1 MLKRP
6 VGRGVRIALAGAVVA
21 GLLLAAGVLR
31 LSAGPVRADWLK
43 SGLERDL
50 AAQVAD
56 GRASV
61 GSVGLSWFSES
72 NAFGLQ
78 LDEVRLVDGKGR
90 EVLEAKR
97 VQAALALDSL
107 LGFSLAPGRIT
118 ATDFSAVVSVS
129 KQGRWELGYE
139 ASGEPEALL
148 SLDQLFADLT
158 GKRRFGRPMSFLRV
172 LDLRRGTLTVR
183 ERAGPVAWSADI
195 RELRFTKN
203 RGRFD
208 ARADLRLADGG
219 AGRPGVIDATASGA
233 VGMADARLK
242 ARFDGIVPASIF
254 PSSGITRPLS
264 ALDAVVRGDATVEYE
279 LDTGVRSADLRF
291 DAGAGSLRFGAG
303 RQAFRS
309 AVAAASFDKAR
320 GEIALHMLKVDAD
333 KTGADLVGR
342 FKLIP
347 EDRRKRSPARL
358 DFAVSGPWVKT
369 TLAVDSAPQ
378 TLRSVTA
385 RGSYLPDQRR
395 IEIVDGRATLEG
407 APAVVRGAL
416 FQDRRGRWGANLT
429 ARMVG
434 AVGVKQIFAFWPAS
448 LGSTAREWLYAGIIG
463 GSFSNAV
470 FTLDAPAG
478 AFEREILRNNEL
490 KLTFDFAD
498 TALRFADEM
507 PPVTEGVGS
516 GVLHGNKFELTLRR
530 GRMQGAAL
538 SEGSITIPRLKPKG
552 AEAVFKVRATGDA
565 QRLLEVIDTPELRLV
580 SKAGISPSDVSGQAD
595 VRVEIMRPMLS
606 HVPLEDY
613 RISYSG
619 QVRRAGLKDAAL
631 GFDLENGVLEVSG
644 TKDTIRVEGPGEVG
658 PFRGSIRFTS
668 DFSKSGDAAELIEID
683 GALRASA
690 FGGRPG
696 QTVDLSGRF
705 RTQDGEGT
713 GTVRSEAFNGRTT
726 WSRARGGRFSL
737 DGQADV
743 RSLRRAGAPLVG
755 GLPDRF
761 PLELT
766 LDQTRDVWRG
776 PVDADALSGNVTFI
790 EGERSRLIY
799 VAEVTP
805 LEARRLGFGRL
816 PLFEQTRELSVDAA
830 WATGEGAARIRT
842 GPLEFLASWKPAA
855 DGASEQSVRTELG
868 RAQLEALGFPSF
880 LRPGSSVPV
889 TASWRSRSEGLSGT
903 LDLAGT
909 PARFQSTSTRT
920 GATVQIFATVDRQT
934 LKRWGAPADLDFDGA
949 AAVSGR
955 WNLVEDQPTAGRFDI
970 DLKDAF
976 VGLPRSEWRKPAGRP
991 ARINVDFVREARGD
1005 LRLTR
1010 INGDGTDLD
1019 VAGSALIGA
1028 DGRLISLDLTRVK
1041 LEGLVD
1047 GAFRV
1052 WREPTGDQLNLTARG
1067 RWLDARRLFD
1077 QLSRGEHAGA
1087 VRRSDGPSTPIRLD
1101 AQMAAIRMTDQA
1113 VLRQVVATGLWADGP
1128 ARRLEVTAQTAG
1140 GVKVSGRLF
1149 PQAGVTAISAET
1161 EDAGDV
1167 ANTLFG
1173 LTTIKGGRATLG
1185 GRLVPGGADLNLRIR
1200 DVRLVRAPTMAQILT
1215 LASLQGLADTLN
1227 GEGVMFNRVEAP
1239 VQIRGSKIIVGEA
1252 RATGQALGLTTTG
1265 VADMREDTLDFEG
1278 TIAPAYSLN
1287 AMVGSVPVV
1296 GQLLVSRKGEG
1307 VVGLGYSAKGSFDRP
1322 QVAVNPL
1329 SLVTPGILRRIF
1341 ESAPPETP
1349 PEEKASSRTPTRAP
1363 G

>member
-1 MLKRP
+1 MLRRP
-6 VGRGVRIALAGAVVA
+6 VGRGARIALAAAVVA
-21 GLLLAAGVLR
+21 VLLLTAGVMRLAAG
-31 LSAGPVRADWLK
+31 PVSADWLK
-43 SGLERDL
+43 AGLERDL
-50 AAQVAD
+50 AAQVSNGDAD
-56 GRASV
+56 V
-61 GSVGLSWFSES
+61 GSVGLAWFGES

-78 LDEVRLVDGKGR
+78 LDEVRLVDGRGR
-90 EVLEAKR
+90 EVLKAKR

-118 ATDFSAVVSVS
+118 ADEFAAVVSVS
-129 KQGRWELGYE
+129 PQGRWELGYE
-139 ASGEPEALL
+139 AAGEPEALF
-148 SLDQLFADLT
+148 SLDQLFSDLT

-172 LDLRRGTLTVR
+172 LDLRQGTLSVR
-183 ERAGPVAWSADI
+183 ERAGPVAWTANI
-195 RELRFTKN
+195 RELRFSKT
-203 RGRFD
+203 RGRFE

-219 AGRPGVIDATASGA
+219 SGGPGLIDATAAGA
-233 VGMADARLK
+233 VGLADARLK
-242 ARFDGIVPASIF
+242 ARFDGVVPAKVF
-254 PSSGITRPLS
+254 PSTGITRPLS
-264 ALDAVVRGDATVEYE
+264 ALDAVVRGDAIVEYE
-279 LDTGVRSADLRF
+279 LDAGVRSADLRF

-309 AVAAASFDKAR
+309 AVAAATFDKAR

-333 KTGADLVGR
+333 KTGADLTGR
-342 FKLIP
+342 FRLVP
-347 EDRRKRSPARL
+347 EDRRKRTPARL
-358 DFAVSGPWVKT
+358 DFTVSGPWLKT
-369 TLAVDSAPQ
+369 TLAVDSPPQ
-378 TLRSVTA
+378 TLREVTA
-385 RGSYLPDQRR
+385 RGRYLPEQRR
-395 IEIVDGRATLEG
+395 IEIEEGRASLEG
-407 APAVVRGAL
+407 APAIVRGAL
-416 FQDRRGRWGANLT
+416 FQDRRGRWGADLT
-429 ARMVG
+429 ARLVG
-434 AVGVKQIFAFWPAS
+434 AVGVRPIFAFWPAS
-448 LGSTAREWLYAGIIG
+448 LGSTAREWLLDGIIG
-463 GSFSNAV
+463 GRFSNAV
-470 FTLDAPAG
+470 FTLKAPAG

-490 KLTFDFAD
+490 KLTFDFED
-498 TALRFADEM
+498 TALRFADEL

-516 GVLHGNKFELTLRR
+516 GVLYGNRFELSLKR

-538 SEGSITIPRLKPKG
+538 SEGSIDIPRLKPKG
-552 AEAVFKVRATGDA
+552 AEAVFKVRATGEA
-565 QRLLEVIDTPELRLV
+565 RSLLEVIDTPELRLI
-580 SKAGISPSDVSGQAD
+580 SKAGLSPSEVSGQAD
-595 VRVEIMRPMLS
+595 VKVEIMRPMLS

-613 RISYSG
+613 RISYAG
-619 QVRRAGLKDAAL
+619 TVRRAGLRDAAL
-631 GFDLENGVLEVSG
+631 GFDLEDGVLEVSG
-644 TKDTIRVEGPGEVG
+644 TKDTVRVEGPGEVG

-668 DFSKSGDAAELIEID
+668 DFSKSGDAAEQIEID
-683 GALRASA
+683 GVLRASA
-690 FGGRPG
+690 IGGRPG
-696 QTVDLSGRF
+696 QAVDLSGRF

-726 WSRARGGRFSL
+726 WSRARGGRFTL

-743 RSLRRAGAPLVG
+743 RPLRRAGVPLVG

-761 PLELT
+761 PLKLS
-766 LDQTRDVWRG
+766 LDQSRDVWRG
-776 PVDADALSGNVTFI
+776 PVEADALSGSVTFV
-790 EGERSRLIY
+790 EGDRSRLIY
-799 VAEVTP
+799 AAEVTP

-816 PLFEQTRELSVDAA
+816 PLFEQTREISVDAG
-830 WATGEGAARIRT
+830 WTNGEGAARIKT
-842 GPLEFLASWKPAA
+842 GPLEFLASWKQGA
-855 DGASEQSVRTELG
+855 DGASEQSVRAELG
-868 RAQLEALGFPSF
+868 RAQLAALGFPSF

-889 TASWRSRSEGLSGT
+889 AATWRSRAEGLAGT

-909 PARFQSTSTRT
+909 PARFQTTSTRT
-920 GATVQIFATVDRQT
+920 GATVQVFATIDRQT

-955 WNLVEDQPTAGRFDI
+955 WNLVEDQPTAGRVDVE
-970 DLKDAF
+970 LKDAF

-991 ARINVDFVREARGD
+991 ARVNVDFVREARGD

-1010 INGDGTDLD
+1010 INADGTDLD
-1019 VAGSALIGA
+1019 VAGSALVGA

-1047 GAFRV
+1047 GSFRV
-1052 WREPTGDQLNLTARG
+1052 WREPTGEQLNLTARG

-1077 QLSRGEHAGA
+1077 QLSRVETGGA
-1087 VRRSDGPSTPIRLD
+1087 PRRTGGASTPIRLD
-1101 AQMAAIRMTDQA
+1101 AQLAAIRMTDQA
-1113 VLRQVVATGLWADGP
+1113 VLRQVVATGLWTDGP

-1161 EDAGDV
+1161 DDAGDV

-1173 LTTIKGGRATLG
+1173 LNTIKGGRATLS
-1185 GRLVPGGADLNLRIR
+1185 GRLAPGGADLHLRIR

-1215 LASLQGLADTLN
+1215 MASLQGLADTLN

-1239 VQIRGSKIIVGEA
+1239 VQIRGSRIIVGEA
-1252 RATGQALGLTTTG
+1252 RATGQALGLTTSG

-1341 ESAPPETP
+1341 ETAPSETP
-1349 PEEKASSRTPTRAP
+1349 PPAKAP